1 MSEGLQIKSA
11 SELHQDIDKFIE
23 DFVEDQMKR
32 TTETIQN
39 TNLGRE
45 KQIEII
51 TKIFQ
56 QKIPNKEEILKY
68 LSRCVI
74 FQDNIYFAPETIL
87 SQDNNSIF
95 DKTFLHEVNI
105 FNPSMFSLAEKLLKE
120 IRKIYPSGQLK
131 KESIHHFVESPENFW
146 SVWNQ
151 VNKGDLAI
159 SIYGTPFNYETSL
172 ILTEYDRSYSKFY
185 ITNERELGEGIKLIR
200 QALEKKGGFG

>member
-1 MSEGLQIKSA
+1 MNDGLQIKSA

-23 DFVEDQMKR
+23 DLVEDQMKR

-51 TKIFQ
+51 TNIFQ

-74 FQDNIYFAPETIL
+74 FQDNIYFAPEITI
-87 SQDNNSIF
+87 SQENNSVH
-95 DKTFLHEVNI
+95 DKKFLHEVNL
-105 FNPSMFSLAEKLLKE
+105 FNPSMLSLAEKLLIE
-120 IRKIYPSGQLK
+120 IRKFYPQGQLR
-131 KESIHHFVESPENFW
+131 KESNHHFVESPENFW

-151 VNKGDLAI
+151 INNRDLKI
-159 SIYGTPFNYETSL
+159 SIYGTPFYYNTPL
-172 ILTEYDRSYSKFY
+172 TLTEYDISYSTFY

-200 QALEKKGGFG
+200 QALERKKRI